1 MGRRSL
7 FLVGCWPEAALCSLP
22 HDLSIRVNTGDGTQQ
37 GEEYQQDEKMKVMV
51 SCNLIMEG
59 TFHHFRCILFV
70 RNKSLDP
77 AHNWAG
83 ITLRVQIL
91 GVGDDFEPCQIL
103 PGTYS
108 TSMPVIFMNRK

>member
-1 MGRRSL
+1 MGYWAEGL
-7 FLVGCWPEAALCSLP
+7 YFLWAVGQRLLCVLC
-22 HDLSIRVNTGDGTQQ
+22 RVTSPLERTQQ

-77 AHNWAG
+77 ARNRAG
-83 ITLRVQIL
+83 ITLR
-91 GVGDDFEPCQIL
+91 
-103 PGTYS
+103 
-108 TSMPVIFMNRK
+108 M